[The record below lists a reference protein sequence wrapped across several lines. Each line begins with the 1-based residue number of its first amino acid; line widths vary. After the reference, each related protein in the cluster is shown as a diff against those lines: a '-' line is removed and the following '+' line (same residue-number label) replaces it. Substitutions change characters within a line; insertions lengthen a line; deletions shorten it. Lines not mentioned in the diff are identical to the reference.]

1 MAATIRSKL
10 RSITLHHQPHFR
22 RFATSILNPDSKTPF
37 SSKDK
42 SRAALSL
49 IRTETNPERIID
61 ICRAASLTPE
71 SHLDRIAYSKAIAK
85 LRNSSYFGGIR
96 EFLEESK
103 SQPGFR
109 SERFISHFVVLYGQ
123 AGMLNDAIQT
133 FEQMEE
139 MGIQRSVKSL
149 NSLLFSCLAAKN
161 YGEMKRIFVEFP
173 KKYGIIPNL
182 DTYNTMIEGFCDSG
196 SSSSVYSI
204 LDEMI
209 RNKVKPNA
217 TTFGNCLSGFY
228 MEEKFEDVG
237 KILEMM
243 KQHGVASGI
252 GTYNIRIESLC
263 KLKRS
268 KEAKALLDGILS
280 RGVKPNSV
288 TYTHLIHGF
297 CKEGEMEGAKS
308 LFKEMVDNGC
318 QPGSECYFTMV
329 YFLCKGKDFETAVN
343 ICKESMAK
351 GWVPNFTT
359 MKLLVDGLASTS
371 KVEEAKEIIG
381 QLKEKF
387 SRNADRWTEIEEGLA
402 KSNFHTGKRFFQ
414 NSRSVFGASAI
425 LVAHESSIIKD
436 PAARDRV
443 EALQLVLNFGLWLL
457 ESKGPNFATEAMYR
471 GLLVDRFLGFAIW
484 VSGRNLET
492 EFNFKPNPFLG
503 IKSELET
510 EKAECCKE

>member
-308 LFKEMVDNGC
+308 LFKEMVDSGC

-329 YFLCKGKDFETAVN
+329 YFLCKGKDFEAAVN

-402 KSNFHTGKRFFQ
+402 K
-414 NSRSVFGASAI
+414 
-425 LVAHESSIIKD
+425 
-436 PAARDRV
+436 
-443 EALQLVLNFGLWLL
+443 
-457 ESKGPNFATEAMYR
+457 
-471 GLLVDRFLGFAIW
+471 
-484 VSGRNLET
+484 
-492 EFNFKPNPFLG
+492 
-503 IKSELET
+503 
-510 EKAECCKE
+510 

>member
-22 RFATSILNPDSKTPF
+22 RFATSILNPDSKTPL

-217 TTFGNCLSGFY
+217 TTFGNCLSG
-228 MEEKFEDVG
+228 
-237 KILEMM
+237 
-243 KQHGVASGI
+243 
-252 GTYNIRIESLC
+252 
-263 KLKRS
+263 
-268 KEAKALLDGILS
+268 
-280 RGVKPNSV
+280 
-288 TYTHLIHGF
+288 
-297 CKEGEMEGAKS
+297 
-308 LFKEMVDNGC
+308 
-318 QPGSECYFTMV
+318 
-329 YFLCKGKDFETAVN
+329 KDFEAAVN

-371 KVEEAKEIIG
+371 KFEEAKEIIG

-402 KSNFHTGKRFFQ
+402 K
-414 NSRSVFGASAI
+414 
-425 LVAHESSIIKD
+425 
-436 PAARDRV
+436 
-443 EALQLVLNFGLWLL
+443 
-457 ESKGPNFATEAMYR
+457 
-471 GLLVDRFLGFAIW
+471 
-484 VSGRNLET
+484 
-492 EFNFKPNPFLG
+492 
-503 IKSELET
+503 
-510 EKAECCKE
+510 